1 MQDMINYKHL
11 KYFWVVAHE
20 GSIAQAS
27 SRLNITPQ
35 TISGQLSLLEERIGC
50 ALFEK
55 EGRGL
60 RLSDDG
66 RLVLRYADE
75 IFELGSELAD
85 VILGSRGVGPA
96 DFIVAAS
103 SGLPKTIVHKIIAPA
118 LKIDHEIRLSSLEGS
133 VESLLADLA
142 VHKVDL
148 VLSDIPVTGALS
160 VKAYNHFLGESGI
173 TFFAL
178 PELAQKYRKTFP
190 ASLHNAP
197 LLLPTSQHE
206 IRKEFDFWLSDRNI
220 RPNIVAQFDDSAL
233 LKSFG
238 QSGLGAFFMPT
249 AITKNI
255 EDTFGVEA
263 FGDLPDVK
271 QKFYAISAERK
282 IRHPAIAAIFN
293 SARASLFAN

>member
-11 KYFWVVAHE
+11 KYFWVVSHE
-20 GSIAQAS
+20 GSIARAS
-27 SRLNITPQ
+27 TKLNITPQ
-35 TISGQLSLLEERIGC
+35 TISGQLSLLEERIGF
-50 ALFEK
+50 ALFQK

-60 RLSDDG
+60 RLTDTG
-66 RLVLRYADE
+66 HLVLRYADE
-75 IFELGSELAD
+75 IFELGNELGD
-85 VILGSRGVGPA
+85 VIRGSGTVGPA

-118 LKIDHEIRLSSLEGS
+118 LTIDHEIRLTSLEGP

-148 VLSDIPVTGALS
+148 VLSDVPVTGALS

-173 TFFAL
+173 TFFAV
-178 PELAQKYRKTFP
+178 PSLAEQYRKDFP
-190 ASLHNAP
+190 NSLSEAP
-197 LLLPTSQHE
+197 LLLPTNQHE
-206 IRKEFDFWLSDRNI
+206 IRKEFDFWLSDKNI

-238 QSGLGAFFMPT
+238 QSGLGAFFMPS
-249 AITKNI
+249 AIAQSI
-255 EDTFGVEA
+255 VETFHVEA
-263 FGDLPDVK
+263 FGTLPEVK

-282 IRHPAIAAIFN
+282 IRHPAIAAIFE
-293 SARASLFAN
+293 AAKASLFAS